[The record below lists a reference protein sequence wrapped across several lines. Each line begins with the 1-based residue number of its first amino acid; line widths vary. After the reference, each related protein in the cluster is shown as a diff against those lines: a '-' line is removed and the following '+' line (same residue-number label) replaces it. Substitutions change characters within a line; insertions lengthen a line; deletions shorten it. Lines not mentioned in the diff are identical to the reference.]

1 MRLPADSRPLF
12 TATQMPKNPQ
22 VQHLRKHL
30 AHLAARLMAE
40 DGIDDFAQ
48 AKRKAARQAC
58 LSETRDLPTN
68 AEVEDALRTYRDLY
82 QADFHSVRLTML
94 RQKAASAMRQFNLF
108 NPFLT
113 GAVLS
118 GRAGKYSPIRLQL
131 FADNPKSVETFLLH
145 RELAYQS
152 AESRLHIGDGQRL
165 VPVFVLDLDGTE
177 LRLSI
182 LSVDDQRQTLRS
194 TPAGEPMQRAGLET
208 LEALLTEEGARIG

>member
-1 MRLPADSRPLF
+1 
-12 TATQMPKNPQ
+12 MPKNLQ
-22 VQHLRKHL
+22 ALHLRKHL

-48 AKRKAARQAC
+48 AKRKAARQAG

-68 AEVEDALRTYRDLY
+68 AEIEVALRIYRELF
-82 QADFHSVRLTML
+82 QADSHGARLILL
-94 RQKAASAMRQFNLF
+94 RQKAASALRQFTPF

-113 GAVLS
+113 GPVLS
-118 GRAGKYSPIRLQL
+118 GRAGPYSPICLQL
-131 FADNPKSVETFLLH
+131 FADNPKSVEIFLLD

-152 AESRLHIGDGQRL
+152 AESRLRVGDEQRL

-182 LSVDDQRQTLRS
+182 LSVDDQRQTLRR
-194 TPAGEPMQRAGLET
+194 TPTGEPMQRAGLEA
-208 LEALLTEEGARIG
+208 LEALLAEDGDKSAA

>member
-1 MRLPADSRPLF
+1 
-12 TATQMPKNPQ
+12 MPKNLQ
-22 VQHLRKHL
+22 AQHLRKHL

-40 DGIDDFAQ
+40 DGIDNFAQ
-48 AKRKAARQAC
+48 AKRKAARQAG

-68 AEVEDALRTYRDLY
+68 AEVEDALRTYRELY
-82 QADFHSVRLTML
+82 QADSHGARLTLL
-94 RQKAASAMRQFNLF
+94 RQKAASALRQFTLF

-113 GAVLS
+113 GSVLS
-118 GRAGKYSPIRLQL
+118 GRAGKYSPICLQL
-131 FADNPKSVETFLLH
+131 FAANPKGVEIFLLD

-152 AESRLHIGDGQRL
+152 AESRLHIGDEQRL

-194 TPAGEPMQRAGLET
+194 TPTGEPMQRAGLEA
-208 LEALLTEEGARIG
+208 LEALLAEDGARSAA